1 MRATSSA
8 ARTVGRGNRERRS
21 PCAVGRARRTGGA
34 LAARG
39 AVGDGAGGDGVVI
52 PIIARTIEALTFLEL
67 ELEDSAPID
76 RLRLLAMVRQALADL
91 ASLEV
96 PAPGC

>member
-1 MRATSSA
+1 M
-8 ARTVGRGNRERRS
+8 
-21 PCAVGRARRTGGA
+21 
-34 LAARG
+34 
-39 AVGDGAGGDGVVI
+39 VI